1 MGEPYHRILLVFLD
15 GVGLAPATSGNPLAR
30 VPTPALASLLGGPLT
45 RERVGSGRGLLL
57 APLDARLGV
66 EGLPQSATGQTALFT
81 GVNAPALLG
90 RHSTGFVGPRL
101 AETIE
106 RSSLFAAVR
115 ERGRSATFANA
126 YGRRYRQAID
136 RGRRRPSVTTLAVLA
151 AGLPLRGVEEL
162 ARGEAVSWDVER
174 DRFAEL
180 SGEAVP
186 AVPAR
191 EAGRHLAALARG
203 HRLTVYETFL
213 TDLAGHRRWGVTA
226 AEALARV
233 DGLLAGVLEADDPEL
248 TLVVTS
254 DHGNLE
260 DETTRGHTLNPVP
273 LLVRGPLAERF
284 AEVSSLL
291 EVAPCILRCLA

>member
-1 MGEPYHRILLVFLD
+1 MGEPYHRLLLVFLD
-15 GVGLAPATSGNPLAR
+15 GVGLAPASAGNPLAR
-30 VPTPALASLLGGPLT
+30 VPTPALSSLLGGPLT
-45 RERVGSGRGLLL
+45 RERVGERPGLLL
-57 APLDARLGV
+57 APLDSRLGV
-66 EGLPQSATGQTALFT
+66 DGLPQSATGQTALFT

-101 AETIE
+101 ADAIE
-106 RSSLFAAVR
+106 RGSLFLRAR
-115 ERGRSATFANA
+115 ERGHAATFANA

-162 ARGEAVSWDVER
+162 ARGEAVAWDVER

-180 SGEAVP
+180 AGEPVP
-186 AVPAR
+186 AVPAP
-191 EAGRHLAALARG
+191 EAGRHLAALAG
-203 HRLTVYETFL
+203 AHRLTVYETFL

-226 AEALARV
+226 DEALRRV
-233 DGLLAGVLEADDPEL
+233 DGLLAGVLAAAGPDL
-248 TLVVTS
+248 TVIVTS

-273 LLVRGPLAERF
+273 LLVRGPLAARF
-284 AEVSSLL
+284 AGVSSLL
-291 EVAPCILRCLA
+291 GVAPAILACLE